1 MRWTAEVRPTMAALP
16 RADRSRCAV
25 AHMGGGRKGL
35 ARRHEIL
42 AASISIEKA
51 ARRAADAMNEGGRL
65 DLRAWW
71 REDWPPYNNG
81 DSSRATESLNLTSG
95 FRARYSAGSN
105 SVQ

>member
-1 MRWTAEVRPTMAALP
+1 MAALP
-16 RADRSRCAV
+16 RGGQESMRCCAY
-25 AHMGGGRKGL
+25 GRRAQRPGPSP
-35 ARRHEIL
+35 RIL